1 MKVLVVGFG
10 SIAKKHLH
18 NLQHLYPD
26 VRLAVWCRPGK
37 VRDCDGL
44 EALFHQIDEV
54 LAWRPEY
61 VIVASPATLHAEHVV
76 ALAGLQVPMLVE
88 KPLAS
93 NLMEGQRLLAALQ
106 GPCLL
111 GYQLRFTDGFLQL
124 REWLPELGAL
134 HLVRLEVGQYLPH
147 WRPDT
152 PVADMVSANPELGGG
167 ALLELSHELD
177 LVSALL
183 GLPSRVYAGQAPI
196 SHLKLAVEECVELT
210 LHYAQGPL
218 VQVHLDM
225 LQFKPC
231 RQSKWLGTKGQLEW
245 DMLQNRLCWY
255 DAHGVLVQQM
265 QGQSTPQ
272 QVAQRQLQA
281 WIEQQSGV
289 ATAAQG
295 LNALRIVEAARLSMQ
310 SGCEVMVDA

>member
-18 NLQHLYPD
+18 NLRQLYPN

-37 VRDCDGL
+37 VRDSQGL
-44 EALFHQIDEV
+44 EALFHQVDEV
-54 LAWRPEY
+54 LAWQPDY
-61 VIVASPATLHAEHVV
+61 VVVASPATLHTEHVV
-76 ALAGLQVPMLVE
+76 ALAGLRVPMLVE

-93 NLMEGQRLLAALQ
+93 NLMEGQRLLTALQ

-134 HLVRLEVGQYLPH
+134 HLVRLEVGQYLPD

-152 PVADMVSANPELGGG
+152 PIADMVSANPELGGG

-177 LVSALL
+177 LVSHLI
-183 GLPSRVYAGQAPI
+183 GLPTRLYAAEAPA

-231 RQSKWLGTKGQLEW
+231 RQSKWLGEKGQIEW

-255 DAHGVLVQQM
+255 DAHGALVQQM

-281 WIEQQSGV
+281 WIEQHPGV
-289 ATAAQG
+289 ATATQG
-295 LNALRIVEAARLSMQ
+295 LNALRIVDAARLSMQ